1 MHTCVP
7 APGAHPPGLCGA
19 PRGEGSDA
27 NTHTRLLIVT
37 QPSWDSCATKRR
49 LAAAAAVRAATGP
62 ASSGARRLME
72 AYGRLKEAAGEEGA
86 RQLLQQALL
95 EGAKRAAAAEAA

>member
-1 MHTCVP
+1 
-7 APGAHPPGLCGA
+7 
-19 PRGEGSDA
+19 
-27 NTHTRLLIVT
+27 
-37 QPSWDSCATKRR
+37 
-49 LAAAAAVRAATGP
+49 
-62 ASSGARRLME
+62 ME